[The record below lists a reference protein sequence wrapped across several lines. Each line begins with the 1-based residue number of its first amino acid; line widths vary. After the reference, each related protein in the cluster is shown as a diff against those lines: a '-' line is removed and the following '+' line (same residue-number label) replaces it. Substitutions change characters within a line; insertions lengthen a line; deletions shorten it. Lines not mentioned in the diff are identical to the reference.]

1 MLETTYSYRKYF
13 KDDTLQDIKLPADLF
28 KLNRIF
34 CIKVLKIFVKR
45 YSCQNTL
52 FKKYLSKKIL
62 YGEYLENLKN
72 IDCDIPEIKS
82 FVLDFEFLTLPLVQ
96 TYKKEL
102 QESMDKCLQSFEF
115 SCFEN
120 LNDMCLA
127 LKEHLARFFYLQ
139 KSKISNNDSEKL
151 TAEELKER
159 KENAKFYLGLMMK
172 YFPTKKIPL
181 EFGTKKLASKMTRE
195 QLIEYFENCPDKTP
209 NSNLFN
215 NLNMANSIVQDF
227 SLLKN
232 TTKP

>member
-1 MLETTYSYRKYF
+1 M
-13 KDDTLQDIKLPADLF
+13 
-28 KLNRIF
+28 
-34 CIKVLKIFVKR
+34 
-45 YSCQNTL
+45 
-52 FKKYLSKKIL
+52 
-62 YGEYLENLKN
+62 
-72 IDCDIPEIKS
+72 
-82 FVLDFEFLTLPLVQ
+82 
-96 TYKKEL
+96 
-102 QESMDKCLQSFEF
+102 
-115 SCFEN
+115 
-120 LNDMCLA
+120 A

-139 KSKISNNDSEKL
+139 KSKVLNNQPKKL
-151 TAEELKER
+151 TPEELKKR
-159 KENAKFYLGLMMK
+159 KENANFYLGLMMK

>member
-1 MLETTYSYRKYF
+1 MLEATYNCREYF
-13 KDDTLQDIKLPADLF
+13 NDDTLQDIKLPIDLF
-28 KLNRIF
+28 ELNHTF
-34 CIKVLKIFVKR
+34 CIKILKIFVKR
-45 YSCQNTL
+45 YSCQNIL
-52 FKKYLSKKIL
+52 FKKYLSSKIL
-62 YGEYLENLKN
+62 DEEYLENLKN

-102 QESMDKCLQSFEF
+102 QESMDKCIQNFEF
-115 SCFEN
+115 SYFEN
-120 LNDMCLA
+120 LNDMYLA
-127 LKEHLARFFYLQ
+127 LKEHLSRFFYLQ

-209 NSNLFN
+209 NSNSFN
-215 NLNMANSIVQDF
+215 NLNIANSMVQDF
-227 SLLKN
+227 VAIK
-232 TTKP
+232 